1 MPPRGLGCGLRWED
15 GRDIQEQAEACR
27 CHDNSGDETQPS
39 PSFFPSDANAM
50 SISPRHERLYHAPA
64 SRRTLLNR
72 FATTLVTA
80 SRNVH
85 AGWIVRRD
93 VDGMARRAQRVM
105 ATDRARWS
113 GYRKLQKR
121 EVATTW
127 STSFGSTHHFFH
139 LTNFA
144 SPAVPTSYRPVPI
157 VVNGSTDPTTQ
168 ARSSSTELHARRD
181 A

>member
-1 MPPRGLGCGLRWED
+1 
-15 GRDIQEQAEACR
+15 
-27 CHDNSGDETQPS
+27 
-39 PSFFPSDANAM
+39 M
-50 SISPRHERLYHAPA
+50 SISPRHERLYEPRSVFDTDRARTHDNSRLPSRIPDIPQPRRHAPA
-64 SRRTLLNR
+64 GRRTLLNR
-72 FATTLVTA
+72 FATTVVTA
-80 SRNVH
+80 SRDVH